1 MPTTG
6 AAPVA
11 PAAPAAPPQGSVGLD
26 GELEE
31 HRAAL
36 IAHCRRLLGSAFEAE
51 DAVQETFVRAW
62 RAFDRFERRS
72 SLRTWLHRIA
82 TNVCLDMRDASQRRA
97 RPVDLAPWQAPMC
110 APGDAPPGA
119 AVARPVSGCHASR
132 IGDDPAERAVT
143 REAIHGAFVAA
154 LLHLP
159 ARQRSVLLLRDVL
172 RWKASEVAELLGTT
186 VTSVN
191 STLQRARSN
200 IAAGR
205 STDDDGPPRLEG
217 AQRPLVA
224 HYVDAFEHH
233 DVDSLVSLL
242 V

>member
-1 MPTTG
+1 
-6 AAPVA
+6 
-11 PAAPAAPPQGSVGLD
+11 
-26 GELEE
+26 
-31 HRAAL
+31 
-36 IAHCRRLLGSAFEAE
+36 
-51 DAVQETFVRAW
+51 
-62 RAFDRFERRS
+62 
-72 SLRTWLHRIA
+72 
-82 TNVCLDMRDASQRRA
+82 
-97 RPVDLAPWQAPMC
+97 
-110 APGDAPPGA
+110 
-119 AVARPVSGCHASR
+119 
-132 IGDDPAERAVT
+132 
-143 REAIHGAFVAA
+143 
-154 LLHLP
+154 
-159 ARQRSVLLLRDVL
+159 VL

-205 STDDDGPPRLEG
+205 STDDDGPPRLQG